1 VSATG
6 PAIVARDLTKRY
18 GDQTV
23 VNRLS
28 FEVEHGTIFGFLGP
42 NGSGKSTTIK
52 MLCGLVRPNAGQ
64 ASVAGFDVE
73 RQGDRVRESI
83 GYMSQQFSL
92 YGDLTVDENLE
103 FYGRAYN
110 LDKARRERRKR
121 DVTELAGI
129 GQYSNRLADQLSGGW
144 KQRLALATA
153 FLHEPNVMFLDEP
166 TAGID
171 PVARRDL
178 WDLLFKL
185 AEKGVTLFVTTHY
198 MDEAERCSR
207 VGYIFNGELIA
218 LGTLD
223 ELRRLPGVQPAGT
236 VRYAVHTTDVMP
248 AFSASQQLGYVK
260 DVTIFGRDL
269 HLVVASDITPEQLRV
284 DLSAARGGIEG
295 IERIEPSLEDVFVA
309 LTRSRGAA

>member
-1 VSATG
+1 MNGAG
-6 PAIVARDLTKRY
+6 PAIVAQGLTKRY
-18 GDQTV
+18 GEQTV
-23 VNRLS
+23 VRDLS
-28 FEVEHGTIFGFLGP
+28 FDVARGSIFGFLGP

-52 MLCGLVRPNAGQ
+52 MLCGLVTPNAGRG
-64 ASVAGFDVE
+64 SVDGFDVE
-73 RQGDRVRESI
+73 RQGDQVRAAI

-121 DVTELAGI
+121 EVTELAGI
-129 GQYSNRLADQLSGGW
+129 GQYSHRLAAQLSGGW

-153 FLHEPNVMFLDEP
+153 FLHEPNVLFLDEP

-178 WDLLFKL
+178 WDLLFRL
-185 AEKGVTLFVTTHY
+185 AETGVTLFVTTHY

-218 LGTLD
+218 LGTLE
-223 ELRRLPGVQPAGT
+223 ELRHLPGVQPAGT
-236 VRYAVHTTDVMP
+236 VRYAVHTVDVMP
-248 AFSASQQLGYVK
+248 AFSAAKGLAYVK

-269 HLVVASDITPEQLRV
+269 HLVVAADVTPERLRS
-284 DLSAARGGIEG
+284 DLAAARAGIEG

-309 LTRSRGAA
+309 LTRSREFA